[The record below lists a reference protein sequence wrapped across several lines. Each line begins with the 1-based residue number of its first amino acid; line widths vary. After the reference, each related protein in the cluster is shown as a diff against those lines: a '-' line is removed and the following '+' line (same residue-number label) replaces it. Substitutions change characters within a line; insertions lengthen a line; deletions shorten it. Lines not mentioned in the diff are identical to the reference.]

1 MVIRRPDDYGNG
13 PRIGFVNELPVHW
26 AGGRHIDVA
35 GRMATDVRWAMAGEM
50 AEGTA

>member
-1 MVIRRPDDYGNG
+1 MVIRRPDDDGNG
-13 PRIGFVNELPVHW
+13 PRIGLVNELPVW

-35 GRMATDVRWAMAGEM
+35 GRMATDVRWTMAGEM